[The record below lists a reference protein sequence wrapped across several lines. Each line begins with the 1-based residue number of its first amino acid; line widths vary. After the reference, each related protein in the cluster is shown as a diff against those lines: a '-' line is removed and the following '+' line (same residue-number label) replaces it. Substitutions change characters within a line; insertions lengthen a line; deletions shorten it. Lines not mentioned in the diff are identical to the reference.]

1 MKSKAPFIVILL
13 LVVGTFAFYFAQGL
27 NAAHDLRIR
36 ASGTVEVTEVQ
47 IAPQIEG
54 RIIGLSLDEG
64 DFVSQGQLVCHLSLD
79 GLDSDIRAQEAA
91 LKRENEALRELL
103 NGARP
108 EEIRKADAELKGK
121 QAQWQQARRDA
132 ARFAQL
138 LSEDAVSKK
147 EAELYEENARVLG
160 EAVNS
165 ARQQYLLLKRGPREE
180 EISRQRETIRQVE
193 AQLESARLRLSYKKV
208 FSPIS
213 GSVLSKNFESGEVIS
228 AGTPILTVG
237 NTGDKW
243 VKVYIPATQLD
254 KIRIGQTA
262 EVYAD
267 SPPETSFPGRVKAVA
282 REAEFNPRLSL
293 TQQERANQVFWVK
306 VGVSGD
312 EGRMKPGMPADV
324 VFSVE

>member
-1 MKSKAPFIVILL
+1 MKSKALFVVILL
-13 LVVGTFAFYFAQGL
+13 FVVGAFGFCFSRGR
-27 NAAHDLRIR
+27 NGVRDSRIR

-54 RIIGLSLDEG
+54 RILGLSLDEG
-64 DFVSQGQLVCHLSLD
+64 DFVSQGQLICHLSLD

-91 LKRENEALRELL
+91 LKRENEKLRELR
-103 NGARP
+103 NGTRP
-108 EEIRKADAELKGK
+108 EEIRKAEAELKGK

-165 ARQQYLLLKRGPREE
+165 VQQQYLLLKKGPREE
-180 EISRQRETIRQVE
+180 EISRQRETVSQVG
-193 AQLESARLRLSYKKV
+193 AQLEAAKLRFSYKKV
-208 FSPIS
+208 YSPIS
-213 GSVLSKNFESGEVIS
+213 GSILSKNFESGEVVS

-237 NTGDKW
+237 DTGDKW
-243 VKVYIPATQLD
+243 VKVYIPASQLD
-254 KIRIGQTA
+254 KIRIGQAA

-267 SPPETSFPGRVKAVA
+267 SPPVTPFPGRVKAVA
-282 REAEFNPRLSL
+282 KEAEFNPRLSL

-306 VGVSGD
+306 VEVSGD
-312 EGRMKPGMPADV
+312 KGRIKPGMPADV
-324 VFSVE
+324 VFSAD